1 MSRYKRKI
9 LIIDKDFQM
18 RFVKKFVFITLAGTL
33 AALSIILVFYFF
45 TYRHGGKNLVRYL
58 IEVGLESKDINQRDL
73 EGETPLH
80 KASKMGNIEMIKF
93 LVEQA
98 GGSLNSR
105 NNKDK
110 KPQDLF
116 MEDFNGSELHWSV
129 IVHDIDQIL
138 SLLKEGVSPAQKDKL
153 LRTPLHYAASLGHS
167 EAALFLIKAGA
178 QVNGQDKEGRTALH
192 LASLS
197 GNTALVQLLLD
208 EKADKT
214 IKDAKGYV
222 AEEYSKDTKTYQLF
236 QPSK

>member
-1 MSRYKRKI
+1 MSKYKRKI

-33 AALSIILVFYFF
+33 AALSIILIFYFF

-80 KASKMGNIEMIKF
+80 KASKKGNIEMIKF

-105 NNKDK
+105 NNQDK

-116 MEDFNGSELHWSV
+116 MELHWSV
-129 IVHDIDQIL
+129 ITHDIDQIL
-138 SLLKEGVSPAQKDKL
+138 SLLKEGASSRQKDKL

-178 QVNGQDKEGRTALH
+178 EINAQDKEGRTALH

-214 IKDAKGYV
+214 IKDAKGYI
-222 AEEYSKDTKTYQLF
+222 AEEYSKDTKTYHLF